1 MMNGIQKVELGIL
14 LDVDR
19 VCRQLGV
26 NYFIVGGTLL
36 GAVRHKG
43 FIPWDDDIDIGMM
56 RADYEVFVQ
65 KAQALLPEGL
75 FLQTRFTDKE
85 LPCCYAKVRRDDT
98 TFIETSTKDRNIHH
112 GIYVDIFPFDYYPQ
126 NRIRAKLNKI
136 RLLLITHKVN
146 EAFYTEEAPEY
157 SLRGRIAHTLSGW
170 LYRDVNSALAD
181 RDRICRSVPQS
192 PLVTNYN
199 GAWGDREVVR
209 AEWVTHYTE
218 LTFEG
223 HPVQAP
229 AAYDA
234 YLRNVYGAYME
245 LPPVEK
251 RVPHHYAEAIDTEK
265 PYTFYLH
272 HDQ

>member
-1 MMNGIQKVELGIL
+1 MNEIQKIELGML

-43 FIPWDDDIDIGMM
+43 FIPWDDDIDIGML
-56 RADYEVFVQ
+56 RADYEIFVQ
-65 KAQALLPEGL
+65 KAQELLPAGS
-75 FLQTRFTDKE
+75 FLQTRLTDTE

-98 TFIETSTKDRNIHH
+98 TFIETSTKDLNIHH

-126 NRIRAKLNKI
+126 NRVLAGINKI
-136 RLLLITHKVN
+136 RLTLITHKVN

-157 SLRGRIAHTLSGW
+157 SLRGRIAHILSDL
-170 LYRDVNSALAD
+170 LYRDVKSALAAK
-181 RDRICRSVPQS
+181 DRICRAVSQS
-192 PLVTNYN
+192 ILTTNYN
-199 GAWGDREVVR
+199 GAWGDREIVR
-209 AEWVTHYTE
+209 TEWITHYTE
-218 LTFEG
+218 LEFEG
-223 HPVQAP
+223 HMVKAP